1 MYGYLWRHLPG
12 PLPVKIL
19 IAVAIV
25 VGIFFLL
32 MEVVFPQLSD
42 LMPYQEVAV

>member
-32 MEVVFPQLSD
+32 MEVVFPQVSD